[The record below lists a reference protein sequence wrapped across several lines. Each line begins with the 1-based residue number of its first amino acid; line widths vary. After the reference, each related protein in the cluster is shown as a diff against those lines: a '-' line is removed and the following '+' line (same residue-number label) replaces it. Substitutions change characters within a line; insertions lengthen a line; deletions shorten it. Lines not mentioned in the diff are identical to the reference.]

1 MKNMRR
7 HLWVAVLCPALVAMG
22 CNKSSGRSDSQIASD
37 IQNKIFSDNNVP
49 DKQITINSNKGVVT
63 LTGTVSSDSA
73 RTAAASDAAQIDG
86 VKTVVNNLEVASAN
100 NTPPPVTPPA
110 TDTTAANTP
119 PANTPPAQTP
129 SGSTRATTTTPSHQ
143 KPSSRGSGA
152 GNNGDNG
159 LRTTVPDNSSSTVAN
174 NTPPPPP
181 PPPPPRKVTIPAGT
195 QFSIR
200 MTDEVDSEK
209 AQVGDVFH
217 GSISAPITV
226 DDEAIVPT
234 TADVEGRV
242 VDVKSAG
249 RFAGGSLLTLQ
260 LTKLTMNGKS
270 YSISTDQWSKQG
282 TGKGKGTATKVGGGA
297 AVGAVLGGIF
307 GGGKGA
313 AIGAAAGAGAG
324 TAGSAI
330 GKGQQIDLKP
340 EAVIN
345 FTLQNPLTVTQSS
358 RRQAMDN

>member
-1 MKNMRR
+1 MKSLRR
-7 HLWVAVLCPALVAMG
+7 YLWAGLLSLTLIAVG
-22 CNKSSGRSDSQIASD
+22 CNKLGGRADSQIASD
-37 IQNKIFSDNNVP
+37 VQNKIFSDSNVP

-63 LTGTVSSDSA
+63 LSGSVSSDAA

-86 VKTVVNNLEVASAN
+86 VKTVVNNLSVGGA
-100 NTPPPVTPPA
+100 
-110 TDTTAANTP
+110 TTASNAAPQEATP
-119 PANTPPAQTP
+119 EPQAQPAQT
-129 SGSTRATTTTPSHQ
+129 SENTRATTTYPHR
-143 KPSSRGSGA
+143 KSSPRNYSGSS
-152 GNNGDNG
+152 GDNG
-159 LRTTVPDNSSSTVAN
+159 LRTTVPSDNSSSGNSVASN
-174 NTPPPPP
+174 TYTPPPPP
-181 PPPPPRKVTIPAGT
+181 PPPSKVTVPAGT
-195 QFSIR
+195 QLSIR
-200 MTDEVDSEK
+200 LSDEVDSEK

-217 GSISAPITV
+217 GSISAPVSIDDQTV
-226 DDEAIVPT
+226 IPT

-270 YSISTDQWSKQG
+270 YSIATDQWSKTG

-324 TAGSAI
+324 TAGSAV

-345 FTLQNPLTVTQSS
+345 FTLQNSLTVTPGAS
-358 RRQAMDN
+358 RQAMQQ

>member
-1 MKNMRR
+1 MTNMRR
-7 HLWVAVLCPALVAMG
+7 HFWVALVCLALIALG
-22 CNKSSGRSDSQIASD
+22 CNKTSGRSDSQIASD
-37 IQNKIFSDNNVP
+37 IQNKIFSDSSVP

-63 LTGTVSSDSA
+63 LSGNVSSDAA
-73 RTAAASDAAQIDG
+73 RAAAASDAAQVDG
-86 VKTVVNNLEVASAN
+86 VKTVVNNLEVASAG
-100 NTPPPVTPPA
+100 NTAPPVTPPPVA
-110 TDTTAANTP
+110 DTNPQPAPEPTQTARTSP
-119 PANTPPAQTP
+119 
-129 SGSTRATTTTPSHQ
+129 ATTREPRRQSPSRTF
-143 KPSSRGSGA
+143 SDR
-152 GNNGDNG
+152 NNSDNG
-159 LRTTVPDNSSSTVAN
+159 LRTTVPDNNANNTAN
-174 NTPPPPP
+174 NTPPPAPP
-181 PPPPPRKVTIPAGT
+181 PPPPPKKVTVPAGT

-200 MTDEVDSEK
+200 MGDEVDSEK

-226 DDEAIVPT
+226 DDDTVIPT

-249 RFAGGSLLTLQ
+249 RFAGGSLLSLQ
-260 LTKLTMNGKS
+260 LTKLVMNGKS
-270 YSISTDQWSKQG
+270 YSIQTDQWTKQG
-282 TGKGKGTATKVGGGA
+282 TGRGKGTATKVGGGA

-340 EAVIN
+340 EAVIT
-345 FTLQNPLTVTQSS
+345 FTLQNSLTVTPGSKRQS
-358 RRQAMDN
+358 MD

>member
-1 MKNMRR
+1 MKSLRR
-7 HLWVAVLCPALVAMG
+7 YLWAGVLSLSLIALG
-22 CNKSSGRSDSQIASD
+22 CNKVGSRSDSQIASD
-37 IQNKIFSDNNVP
+37 VQNKIFSDTNVP

-63 LTGTVSSDSA
+63 LSGSVSSDAA

-86 VKTVVNNLEVASAN
+86 VKTVVNNLEVNGA
-100 NTPPPVTPPA
+100 
-110 TDTTAANTP
+110 TTASNTAAPQPEP
-119 PANTPPAQTP
+119 PQTEPTQASNSTP
-129 SGSTRATTTTPSHQ
+129 ATTTYPHR
-143 KPSSRGSGA
+143 KSSPRNYSG
-152 GNNGDNG
+152 GNSGNNG
-159 LRTTVPDNSSSTVAN
+159 LRTTVPPDTTSTVGSNTASN
-174 NTPPPPP
+174 VNTPPPPP
-181 PPPPPRKVTIPAGT
+181 PPPSKVTVPAGT
-195 QFSIR
+195 QLSIR

-217 GSISAPITV
+217 GSISAPVSI
-226 DDEAIVPT
+226 DDQTAIPT

-270 YSISTDQWSKQG
+270 YSIATDQWSKTG

-330 GKGQQIDLKP
+330 GKGQQILLKP

-345 FTLQNPLTVTQSS
+345 FTLQNSVTVTPGAS
-358 RRQAMDN
+358 RQAMQQ